1 MITGT
6 LRNQIDKL
14 WTEFWTGGITNP
26 LTVIEQISFLM
37 FSRLLDIAETRAE
50 KRASRLGKPFK
61 GQFSAKEQKL
71 RWSHFKNLPA
81 EQMLKI
87 IRDDV
92 FPHFRNLGDGDSTFA
107 EYMTDAQLMIQ
118 KPSLLV
124 SAVNMIDAL
133 PLTEGDTK
141 GDLYEYLLG
150 KLTTAGI
157 NGQFRTPRHII
168 RLMVDLIEPKPT
180 EIVGDPACG
189 TAGFLVAVMQHLLE
203 NYTSPEGVITH
214 EDGQKTYTGDLL
226 EPYRKHIQTQLFHG
240 YDFDTTMLRIAA
252 MNLMLHGVESPDIH
266 YQDTLSNSFP
276 EKYPKRATDGFDVI
290 LANPP
295 FKGSLDESDVHSSIT
310 GKVKTKKT
318 ELLFVALI
326 LRMLKLGGRAACIV
340 PDGVLFGS
348 SSAHRQLRKLL
359 VEDNQLEAVI
369 SMPAGVFKPY
379 ADVSTAILFFT
390 KGGLT
395 TDVWFYEMRNDGF
408 ALTDTRTPIEENDI
422 PDIQAKWPSRLNGA
436 NSFRVSKSEIAGKDY
451 SLLFSRYKAFAFN
464 ELPATSPSDLLQ
476 SLEKMQGEID
486 RSFARFLT
494 PAKSHLADVLTQF
507 RCDWVQLGEH
517 IEEVSEN
524 MGELSEDEFGQYDH
538 LRGVSNEHGII
549 APPFDRVRLLKN
561 PRRYVVLRMGYFAY
575 NPMRINVGSIGLVRN
590 VFQQGKISPDYV
602 VFKTKPTLPA
612 EFLFQFLKSS
622 LGSKLIQNATFGAVR
637 KRLYFKDMARLRIP
651 LPSPKDLSDIAQALS
666 LLENT
671 RHKYLEAANTS
682 QSLLSA
688 IFSVQ
693 SPSENNGKHETS
705 ETPKRRKARK

>member
-50 KRASRLGKPFK
+50 KRASRLDKPFK

-81 EQMLKI
+81 EQMLKT
-87 IRDDV
+87 IRDEV
-92 FPHFRNLGDGDSTFA
+92 FPHFRTLGDSDSTFA
-107 EYMTDAQLMIQ
+107 EYMTDSQLMVQ

-180 EIVGDPACG
+180 EIIGDPACG
-189 TAGFLVAVMQHLLE
+189 TAGFLVAVMQHLLGK
-203 NYTSPEGVITH
+203 YTSPQGIITH

-295 FKGSLDESDVHSSIT
+295 FKGSLDESDVHSSII

-348 SSAHRQLRKLL
+348 SNAHRDLRKLL
-359 VEDNQLEAVI
+359 VDENQLEAVI
-369 SMPAGVFKPY
+369 SMPSGVFKPY
-379 ADVSTAILFFT
+379 AGVSTAIVIFT
-390 KGGLT
+390 KGGK
-395 TDVWFYEMRNDGF
+395 TDRVWFYKMESDGF
-408 ALTDTRTPIEENDI
+408 SLDDKREKIGNGTGDL
-422 PDIQAKWPSRLNGA
+422 PDIMEKWLFREKSKKNDRKAKNFFVPVKEIRDNKFDLSINRYRETEYEEAQFDPPQEIMKRL
-436 NSFRVSKSEIAGKDY
+436 R
-451 SLLFSRYKAFAFN
+451 SLDK
-464 ELPATSPSDLLQ
+464 
-476 SLEKMQGEID
+476 
-486 RSFARFLT
+486 
-494 PAKSHLADVLTQF
+494 
-507 RCDWVQLGEH
+507 
-517 IEEVSEN
+517 EVSRD
-524 MGELSEDEFGQYDH
+524 MDELET
-538 LRGVSNEHGII
+538 
-549 APPFDRVRLLKN
+549 LLK
-561 PRRYVVLRMGYFAY
+561 
-575 NPMRINVGSIGLVRN
+575 
-590 VFQQGKISPDYV
+590 
-602 VFKTKPTLPA
+602 
-612 EFLFQFLKSS
+612 
-622 LGSKLIQNATFGAVR
+622 
-637 KRLYFKDMARLRIP
+637 
-651 LPSPKDLSDIAQALS
+651 
-666 LLENT
+666 
-671 RHKYLEAANTS
+671 
-682 QSLLSA
+682 
-688 IFSVQ
+688 
-693 SPSENNGKHETS
+693 
-705 ETPKRRKARK
+705 